1 MIMSKIQLIPYVN
14 FQGRAREAM
23 EFYHNVL
30 GGNLDLQTMNQQ
42 GVAADGWLRDRFG
55 INWMVSIDKA

>member
-30 GGNLDLQTMNQQ
+30 GGNLDLQTLNQQ
-42 GVAADGWLRDRFG
+42 GAAAVGWLRDRFG
-55 INWMVSIDKA
+55 INWMVSIDTA